1 MFVGRVAGYRGKVN
15 NKDTCERGVKNK
27 AWSIGNREGRRGSC
41 SPPLH
46 QEERPEWMERET
58 YWHKGKWW
66 KDFIPNSIC
75 FLMIRIGVHFS
86 GLITRCQNRDFREN
100 VEV

>member
-15 NKDTCERGVKNK
+15 NKGTCERGVKNK
-27 AWSIGNREGRRGSC
+27 AWFIGDRGGGRGSC

-46 QEERPEWMERET
+46 QEERPGWMEREI

-75 FLMIRIGVHFS
+75 FLHDKDRGSFFW
-86 GLITRCQNRDFREN
+86 TDN
-100 VEV
+100 